1 MHTETCKASQ
11 KSLTRGHV
19 SDMTACNSST
29 YMHTCIHMCVYKKVN
44 QQIYIFSYNYT
55 LGRGVSGLISFR
67 SINHDVKAQEAE
79 KLGQQEEAVRD
90 STC

>member
-1 MHTETCKASQ
+1 
-11 KSLTRGHV
+11 
-19 SDMTACNSST
+19 
-29 YMHTCIHMCVYKKVN
+29 MCVYKKVN